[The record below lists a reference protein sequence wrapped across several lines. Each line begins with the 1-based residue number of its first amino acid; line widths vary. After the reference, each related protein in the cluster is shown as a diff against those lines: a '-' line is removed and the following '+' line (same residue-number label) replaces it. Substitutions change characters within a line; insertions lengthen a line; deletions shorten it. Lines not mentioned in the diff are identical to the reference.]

1 MGYGDNTKAALMTR
15 GIAEMTR
22 LGVRMGA
29 SPETFSGLAGIGDL
43 IVTCTS
49 MHSRNRRCGILI
61 GEGMDPKTAQD
72 RIGMVV
78 EGIFTAEAAVEL
90 AAGLGVELPITESV
104 YRVVGGEISPKE
116 ALSGLMRRPPRHEQ
130 ETT

>member
-1 MGYGDNTKAALMTR
+1 MTR
-15 GIAEMTR
+15 GIAEMKR

-61 GEGMDPKTAQD
+61 GEGMDPNTAQD

-104 YRVVGGEISPKE
+104 YRVVSGEITPGE
-116 ALSGLMRRPPRHEQ
+116 ALSGLMSRPTRRE
-130 ETT
+130 